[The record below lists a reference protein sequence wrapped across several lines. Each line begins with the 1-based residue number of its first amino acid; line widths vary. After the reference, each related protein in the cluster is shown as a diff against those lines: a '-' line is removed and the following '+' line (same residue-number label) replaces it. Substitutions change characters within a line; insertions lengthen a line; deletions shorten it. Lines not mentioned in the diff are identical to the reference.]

1 MIIDIFKYYAGF
13 PKQDGVTSLFVSGRS
28 ENNTYKQLLQEL
40 QESAIHSRLPEI
52 DHYVFGGS
60 YEAVKTYIDNLSG
73 IYLFV
78 EFGEFSSTRQRGSIH
93 DTFRIA
99 VTIAGKKNDQTD
111 LVELALLSDQTLRL
125 IHRLRVLQFTDQAK
139 HPWLKEISDQHSIH
153 PFEFKDFDSTGWTI
167 LFNREGTDMLGLNDE
182 LRKHNTF

>member
-13 PKQDGVTSLFVSGRS
+13 PKQDGVTSLFVAGRS
-28 ENNTYKQLLQEL
+28 ENNTYKQLLQAL
-40 QESAIHSRLPEI
+40 QESATHSRIPEI

-60 YEAVKTYIDNLSG
+60 YEAVKTYIDTLSG

-99 VTIAGKKNDQTD
+99 VTIAGKKTTRPTWLNWHCFPIRHSGSYTSSGYSSLQTR
-111 LVELALLSDQTLRL
+111 QN
-125 IHRLRVLQFTDQAK
+125 I
-139 HPWLKEISDQHSIH
+139 P
-153 PFEFKDFDSTGWTI
+153 G
-167 LFNREGTDMLGLNDE
+167 
-182 LRKHNTF
+182 